1 MKLRTRIK
9 ILIKCYDKASAN
21 GSSQELL
28 DEQLADIEYFK
39 AKLQEEDPAEYD
51 KLMEEIL

>member
-9 ILIKCYDKASAN
+9 ILIKCYDKANSN

>member
-9 ILIKCYDKASAN
+9 ILIKCYEKAASN
-21 GSSQELL
+21 NSSQEFL

-39 AKLQEEDPAEYD
+39 EKLQEEDPDEYD